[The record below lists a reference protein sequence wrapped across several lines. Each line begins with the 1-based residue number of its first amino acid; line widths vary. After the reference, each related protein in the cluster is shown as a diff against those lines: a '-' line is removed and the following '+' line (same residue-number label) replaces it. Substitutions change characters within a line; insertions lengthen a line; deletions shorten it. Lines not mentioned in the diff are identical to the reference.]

1 MKHDM
6 EQRTEEW
13 FKARLGKVTASKMND
28 VLSKI
33 KSGEAAMRKN
43 YKMQLATER
52 LTGKQTDFYMNQAM
66 QDGIDRE
73 DTARQIFEI
82 VRDIKVEQVGF
93 IDHPTIK
100 MSGASPDGLLP
111 DGGILE
117 IKCPI
122 ETTHTTNLLER
133 KLPSRYLPQVQW
145 QLSCAGKD
153 YKYANFVSYNPN
165 FEPKLQL
172 IYVEV
177 ERDEDYIAMLEEEVA
192 AFITEVDDI
201 VNQLRELTKE

>member
-1 MKHDM
+1 M
-6 EQRTEEW
+6 EQRTDEW
-13 FKARLGKVTASKMND
+13 FKARLGKVTASKVSD
-28 VLSKI
+28 VLAKI
-33 KSGEAAMRKN
+33 KSGEAAVRRN

-52 LTGKQTDFYMNQAM
+52 LTNQKTDTYINQAM

-73 DTARQIFEI
+73 DTAREIYEI

-100 MSGASPDGLLP
+100 MAGASPDGLLP
-111 DGGILE
+111 DNGVLE

-133 KLPSRYLPQVQW
+133 KLPSRYVSQVQW
-145 QLSCAGKD
+145 QIACTGAE
-153 YKYANFVSYNPN
+153 YANFVSYNPN

-172 IYVEV
+172 MFIEV
-177 ERDEDYIAMLEEEVA
+177 ERNNEYIEMLEEEVST
-192 AFITEVDDI
+192 FLLEVDE
-201 VNQLRELTKE
+201 VVKTLRELNKE

>member
-1 MKHDM
+1 M
-6 EQRTEEW
+6 EQRTDEW
-13 FKARLGKVTASKMND
+13 FKARLGKVTASKVSD
-28 VLSKI
+28 VLAKI
-33 KSGEAAMRKN
+33 KSGEAAVRRN

-52 LTGKQTDFYMNQAM
+52 LTNQKTDTYINQAM

-73 DTARQIFEI
+73 DTAREIYEI

-100 MSGASPDGLLP
+100 MAGASPDGLLP
-111 DGGILE
+111 DNGVLE

-133 KLPSRYLPQVQW
+133 KLPSRYISQVQW
-145 QLSCAGKD
+145 QIACTGAE
-153 YKYANFVSYNPN
+153 YANFVSYNPN

-172 IYVEV
+172 MFIEV
-177 ERDEDYIAMLEEEVA
+177 ERDNEYIEMLEEEVST
-192 AFITEVDDI
+192 FLLEVDE
-201 VNQLRELTKE
+201 VVKTLRELNKE

>member
-1 MKHDM
+1 M
-6 EQRTEEW
+6 EQRTDEW
-13 FKARLGKVTASKMND
+13 FKARLGKVTASKISD
-28 VLSKI
+28 VLAKI
-33 KSGEAAMRKN
+33 RSGEAAVRRN

-52 LTGKQTDFYMNQAM
+52 LTGQRTDTYINQAM

-73 DTARQIFEI
+73 DTAREIFEI

-100 MSGASPDGLLP
+100 MAGASPDGLLP

-122 ETTHTTNLLER
+122 ETTHTNNLLER

-145 QLSCAGKD
+145 QLACAGKD

-177 ERDEDYIAMLEEEVA
+177 ERDNEYIEMLEEEVTT
-192 AFITEVDDI
+192 FITEVDDI
-201 VNQLRELTKE
+201 INILRELNKE

>member
-1 MKHDM
+1 M

-13 FKARLGKVTASKMND
+13 FKARLGKVTASKMSD

-33 KSGEAAMRKN
+33 KSGEAAMRRN

-52 LTGKQTDFYMNQAM
+52 LTGKQTDFYINQAM

-73 DTARQIFEI
+73 DTAREIYEI

-93 IDHPTIK
+93 IDHPTIE
-100 MSGASPDGLLP
+100 MAGASPDGLLP
-111 DGGILE
+111 DNGILE

-133 KLPSRYLPQVQW
+133 VLPSRYKAQVQW
-145 QLSCAGKD
+145 QMACVGKGCT
-153 YKYANFVSYNPN
+153 YANFVSYNPN

>member
-1 MKHDM
+1 M
-6 EQRTEEW
+6 EQRTDEW
-13 FKARLGKVTASKMND
+13 FKARLGKVTASRVSD
-28 VLSKI
+28 VLAKI
-33 KSGEAAMRKN
+33 KSGEAAVRRN

-52 LTGKQTDFYMNQAM
+52 LTGQKTDSYTNQAM

-73 DTARQIFEI
+73 DTARQIYEI

-100 MSGASPDGLLP
+100 MAGASPDGLLP
-111 DGGILE
+111 DNGVLE

-133 KLPSRYLPQVQW
+133 KLPSRYISQVQW
-145 QLSCAGKD
+145 QIACTGAD
-153 YKYANFVSYNPN
+153 YANFVSYNPN

-172 IYVEV
+172 MYVEV
-177 ERDEDYIAMLEEEVA
+177 ERDNEYIEMLEEEVSI
-192 AFITEVDDI
+192 FLLEVDEVI
-201 VNQLRELTKE
+201 NTLRELNKE

>member
-1 MKHDM
+1 M

-13 FKARLGKVTASKMND
+13 FNARLGKVTASKVAD
-28 VLSKI
+28 VLAKI
-33 KSGEAAMRKN
+33 KTGEAAVRRN

-52 LTGKQTDFYMNQAM
+52 LTGQKTDSYTNQAM

-73 DTARQIFEI
+73 DTARQIYEI

-100 MSGASPDGLLP
+100 MAGASPDGLLP
-111 DGGILE
+111 DNGILE
-117 IKCPI
+117 IKCPV

-133 KLPSRYLPQVQW
+133 KLPSRYIPQVQW
-145 QLSCAGKD
+145 QLACAGKD

-172 IYVEV
+172 MYVEV
-177 ERDEDYIAMLEEEVA
+177 ERDDEYIEMLEEEVSI
-192 AFITEVDDI
+192 FLLEVDEVI
-201 VNQLRELTKE
+201 NTLRELNKE